1 MLKKILQSQGSIAL
15 ILVIMITSLT
25 LISAVALTL
34 VNISEKMA
42 NYQLEENENVL
53 NQKQACLDDAL
64 ARISNDNYATGTYA
78 LDLTDVHCYYQI
90 SETITGLKTVTTTA
104 SSLSSI
110 GTWSQSLKAIVNVS
124 STPISIISH
133 QDIVGPT
140 WDSTAWGRR
149 MRISVQPNKVAG
161 DLYNFPV
168 YVNLADLGADFFT
181 NVEADGSDIVVTL
194 GDGSTKLLR
203 ELSFIDK
210 AGSAGEIH
218 FLAPYLSSQVA
229 TDFYIYFG
237 NAGGA
242 EVDDEGVWTNYQ
254 MVQHFTENPAGAAPQ
269 MTDSTGR
276 GHNGTSNGTMLAE
289 DLVTAQVGKGLYFDL
304 DDDSIS
310 IANPGNLG
318 STQGTISFWAS
329 STSYGQMYLSFY
341 PAVSNNGAM
350 FVAEAWFA
358 MPEGEYME
366 IYDESMVRVGDP
378 NYNLSAP
385 EKIGWHKIDWR
396 QDGSGPDLFFDGQA
410 VNLVTPETTSY
421 WNGHFTASTVMIGRY
436 VGQGPGGGLHS
447 MDEIRV
453 TNKALSANWLAT
465 EYNNQFDSDT
475 FYSTSTIENI
485 GCAGVEMFGYCWYQ
499 ASAVDMS
506 CDAVCAENSL
516 SCVSGVSYSDPT
528 CSLNIALGAYPPGTC
543 TGGTAC
549 VNANGSGVS
558 YSPANH
564 VSVDACLYDTESP
577 TYNCA
582 TVPNS
587 GGSYKLICACE

>member
-1 MLKKILQSQGSIAL
+1 MWKKILQSQGSIAL

-124 STPISIISH
+124 STPISITSH

-140 WDSTAWGRR
+140 WDRTNWGRR

-168 YVNLADLGADFFT
+168 YVNLADLGDDFF
-181 NVEADGSDIVVTL
+181 NAVQSDGSDIVVTL
-194 GDGSTKLLR
+194 GDGTTKLAR
-203 ELSFIDK
+203 ELVNINT
-210 AGSAGEIH
+210 ATNIGELH
-218 FLAPYLSSQVA
+218 FFAPYLSPQVA

-237 NAGGA
+237 NAAAA
-242 EVDDEGVWTNYQ
+242 ETNDYMWFTNYSL
-254 MVQHFTENPAGAAPQ
+254 VQHLDEDPSGSAPQ
-269 MTDSTGR
+269 MLDSSQRANHAASAGAMTTG
-276 GHNGTSNGTMLAE
+276 
-289 DLVTAQVGKGLYFDL
+289 DLVTAKIGRGLDFDGLL
-304 DDDSIS
+304 DGNGDYLSIT
-310 IANPGNLG
+310 NPGNMN
-318 STQGTISFWAS
+318 SSQGTISFWVNFNTVTPGMFLNFYESGPDSVYVYFFDSGVPYMSFDILNNSVTTVSRAYQNPN
-329 STSYGQMYLSFY
+329 TS
-341 PAVSNNGAM
+341 
-350 FVAEAWFA
+350 
-358 MPEGEYME
+358 
-366 IYDESMVRVGDP
+366 
-378 NYNLSAP
+378 
-385 EKIGWHKIDWR
+385 GWHKMDWR
-396 QDGSGPDLFFDGQA
+396 QDGSGVDLFFDGQA
-410 VNLVTPETTSY
+410 VSLIGSDSSTEWTSHLNMSQLRIANQVSGPFNLA
-421 WNGHFTASTVMIGRY
+421 GK
-436 VGQGPGGGLHS
+436 
-447 MDEIRV
+447 MDELRV
-453 TNKALSANWLAT
+453 TNKALSASWLAT

-475 FYSTSTIENI
+475 FYSTTTIENL
-485 GCAGVEMFGYCWYQ
+485 GCAGVSMFGYCWYQ
-499 ASAVDMS
+499 ASAVDIS

-516 SCVSGVSYSDPT
+516 TCVSGVSYSDPT
-528 CSLNIALGAYPPGTC
+528 CSLNIALGSYPPGTC
-543 TGGTAC
+543 TGGAAC
-549 VNANGSGVS
+549 VNADGSGVS